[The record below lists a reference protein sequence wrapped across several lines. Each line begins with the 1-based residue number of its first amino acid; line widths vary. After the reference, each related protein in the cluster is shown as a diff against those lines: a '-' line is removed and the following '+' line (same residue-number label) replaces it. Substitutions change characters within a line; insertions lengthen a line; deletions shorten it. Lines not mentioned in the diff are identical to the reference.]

1 MTQPAVPAVSTTA
14 ADVAAAPMR
23 DRVPAQALIEQV
35 LLHQGAVPARTRL
48 QRLLGV
54 DPIDEEARPWYTGAA
69 GERQVA
75 SRLSRLPEG
84 WTVLH
89 SLPAGRN
96 GADIDHL
103 VVGPG
108 GVFTIN
114 TKHHHDASVWVAGR
128 TVLVA
133 GHRQSYVVRS
143 EAEAE
148 RVERIVAAVLPLA
161 PAVRPVVA
169 VVGAKRLTVKSAPAR
184 VTVLQAD
191 HLRRWL
197 LAQPERL
204 TPAQVEQLAARF
216 DEPGTWQPAAEA
228 GPELLIAFN
237 GLVREVRTAARV
249 RTSWA
254 AGLLCLTAG
263 ASVAAV
269 VPGLAALL
277 GG

>member
-1 MTQPAVPAVSTTA
+1 MTHPAVPAVTPT
-14 ADVAAAPMR
+14 DEPAPMR

-35 LLHQGAVPARTRL
+35 LLHRAGAHRRSRL
-48 QRLLGV
+48 QRMIGV
-54 DPIDEEARPWYTGAA
+54 DPLDEEARAWYLGAT

-75 SRLSRLPEG
+75 ARLTGLPLG

-133 GHRQSYVVRS
+133 GHRQPYVAKS
-143 EAEAE
+143 EAEAL
-148 RVERIVAAVLPLA
+148 RVERIVADVLPEA

-169 VVGAKRLTVKSAPAR
+169 VVGAKRLTVRAAPAR
-184 VTVLQAD
+184 VMVMQAE

-197 LAQPERL
+197 VRQPVRL
-204 TPAQVEQLAARF
+204 TAAQVAVLAARF
-216 DEPGTWQPAAEA
+216 DDPATWQPAAEA
-228 GPELLIAFN
+228 GPELLIAF
-237 GLVREVRTAARV
+237 GGVVREVR
-249 RTSWA
+249 
-254 AGLLCLTAG
+254 G
-263 ASVAAV
+263 ASRTRVGWALGVVALTTGAAAATV
-269 VPGLAALL
+269 LPGLAAVL
-277 GG
+277 GH